1 MPVFP
6 FQRATRTFQ
15 AFPDYEI
22 LLKYTELRKFGLG
35 PLPPA
40 STACAEGSDGKA
52 TSRPPE
58 VSAEKPLLSW

>member
-1 MPVFP
+1 LW
-6 FQRATRTFQ
+6 R
-15 AFPDYEI
+15 
-22 LLKYTELRKFGLG
+22 LG
-35 PLPPA
+35 PLTPA